1 MTIGTAIV
9 IRAWHTGW
17 CCCPNPNLMATTRSQ
32 QVHSVGFILDWL
44 VVYWLCILV
53 HTHTNE
59 WFNSVHAGKL
69 FVMPLYYCIQYT
81 ILTNSGNTTILH
93 TIINQIFIHYCLIVY
108 YALLFK
114 SRYVSPCNIVVVL
127 LGVRISGQLSK
138 GSF

>member
-1 MTIGTAIV
+1 MSMASTS
-9 IRAWHTGW
+9 TGW
-17 CCCPNPNLMATTRSQ
+17 RCCPNPNLMATTRSQ

-59 WFNSVHAGKL
+59 CLNSVHAGKL